1 MKREEEQVRV
11 EELLILIVVLD
22 AGSVESDNRPNVEE
36 KNVLQLTKK
45 KSNSVIRHHVH
56 LHQSIANLIT
66 GVLGAHVLHPAVLM
80 DPDPEDEGSNR
91 RLKMVGDHVLR
102 MILKQ
107 KLVVVA
113 KIVQLKMIFHNQNV
127 SFNFE

>member
-22 AGSVESDNRPNVEE
+22 AGSVESDNRPNVGE

-45 KSNSVIRHHVH
+45 RSNSVIRHRVH

-66 GVLGAHVLHPAVLM
+66 GVLGVHVPHPAVLM
-80 DPDPEDEGSNR
+80 DPDPEEEGSNR
-91 RLKMVGDHVLR
+91 RLKMVAYHVLR

-107 KLVVVA
+107 NLAVVA